1 MAAVLQ
7 IAVNG
12 TDCYQLLDTGEVK
25 QYDGSSPYLWKTIDK
40 NVDNAQIVVDDDKV
54 LYLRRS
60 NGGDVYR
67 RDGNSWTHFAH
78 GADKFWASNANNI
91 YLWNSS
97 THMIRKFNSQQQWSD
112 LAGASNFKDL
122 AVDGDALYQ
131 ITKDGAIYEYV
142 RSNST
147 WTQLW
152 APYDRDPK
160 IFAAAGHLCMSQRYG
175 QVFKHISG
183 GTHWTM
189 INSNG
194 ALLAKIAV
202 GEAGIF
208 KLQKNG
214 GIYKY
219 VSETRWKKV
228 SGDINNSH
236 ITVGKFLHRVT
247 TEGSVSRLVS
257 QGQRWQLLQ
266 PGNEWHTASVDPA
279 EVYNGGYPGNSEIKL
294 RIGNGAAG
302 QSGLIKALGDA
313 FIKYEVTA
321 GSQPFRV
328 AWYKSDTTESI
339 NYMKNGTTDAAITYN
354 DAAESLAIDQ
364 NIAGSPSF
372 YAFREHF
379 LLVGPP
385 SNPAHLDKDM
395 KVEEMFQL
403 MYAVAESGRNVRFLS
418 RYDKSAT
425 NIKESELWMK
435 IGEVPW
441 AEKPSPWYHK
451 NAEYPI
457 QALTTA
463 AKLGE
468 YTLTDWGTYLSVS
481 EDVRKQLVIYKK
493 GTDSTDDPLLMP
505 AHFLVS
511 DESSF
516 ARTFAKWLVSKDGQE
531 VVTGFK
537 SKSGEQVYSGAP

>member
-1 MAAVLQ
+1 MAVLQ
-7 IAVNG
+7 IATNG

-60 NGGDVYR
+60 NSDVYR
-67 RDGNSWTHFAH
+67 RDGNSWTLFVH
-78 GADKFWASNANNI
+78 GADKFWAANANNI
-91 YLWNSS
+91 YMWSSS
-97 THMIRKFNSQQQWSD
+97 TQKIMRSNSQRQWFD
-112 LAGASNFKDL
+112 LGKCPNFKDL
-122 AVDGDALYQ
+122 AVDGDAVYQ
-131 ITKDGAIYEYV
+131 LETDGAVYEYV
-142 RSNST
+142 RSTST
-147 WTQLW
+147 WTSLS
-152 APYDRDPK
+152 ATYKPEHK
-160 IFAAAGHLCMSQRYG
+160 IFAGAGHLCTTWGYG
-175 QVFKHISG
+175 QIFKHISG
-183 GTHWTM
+183 GGSWTR
-189 INSNG
+189 INDND
-194 ALLAKIAV
+194 AQLAKVSV
-202 GEAGIF
+202 GEDGIF
-208 KLQKNG
+208 KLHKNG

-219 VSETRWKKV
+219 VSGTKWEKV
-228 SGDINNSH
+228 SGDINNSD
-236 ITVGKFLHRVT
+236 IAVGRFLHRVT

-257 QGQRWQLLQ
+257 QDKRWQLLQ
-266 PGNEWHTASVDPA
+266 PGSGWHTASVDPA
-279 EVYNGGYPGNSEIKL
+279 EVYNGGYPGNSDIKL

-302 QSGLIKALGDA
+302 QSGLIQELGDA
-313 FIKYEVTA
+313 FIKHEVTG

-339 NYMKNGTTDAAITYN
+339 NYMKNGTTDAAITYH
-354 DAAESLAIDQ
+354 DAAESIAIDQ

-385 SNPAHLDKDM
+385 SNPANLDNHM
-395 KVEEMFQL
+395 PVEEMFQL
-403 MYAVAESGRNVRFLS
+403 MYSAAESGRNVRFLS

-425 NIKESELWMK
+425 NIKESELWIK
-435 IGEVPW
+435 IGQVPW

-463 AKLGE
+463 ARLGE
-468 YTLTDWGTYLSVS
+468 YTLTDWGTYLSVT
-481 EDVRKQLVIYKK
+481 EDVRKQIVIYKK

-505 AHFLVS
+505 AHLLVS
-511 DESSF
+511 DESPL
-516 ARTFAKWLVSKDGQE
+516 ARKFAKWLISKDGQE

-537 SKSGEQVYSGAP
+537 KGVEQVYSGAP